1 MAIDDLLDEH
11 EQSERVRTWIRK
23 NGAGIVGGVV
33 IGIAVIGG
41 WQWWQK
47 EQVGQLAQANA
58 RYDAVTRS
66 LRSKDLDEAAK
77 EVAALEAGKASI
89 YADLA
94 ALELAKAQVEAGK
107 NDDAIAT
114 LRGLKTEGDFK
125 LLIDQRIARLLIETG
140 KADEALSLLADAQD
154 SASLEIR
161 GDALIAQDKRDEAR
175 ELYTKSLAALDVAAP
190 QRRLVETK
198 LMDAGGTVADPAVE
212 QI

>member
-1 MAIDDLLDEH
+1 MAIDEH

-198 LMDAGGTVADPAVE
+198 LMDAGGTVADPAAE